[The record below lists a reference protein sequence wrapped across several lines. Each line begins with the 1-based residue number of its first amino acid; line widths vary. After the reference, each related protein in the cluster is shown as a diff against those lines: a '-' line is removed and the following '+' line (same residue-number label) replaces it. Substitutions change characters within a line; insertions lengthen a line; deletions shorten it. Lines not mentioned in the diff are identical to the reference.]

1 MKRHQS
7 STDIAADIAAPPD
20 PLPDRKRMPD
30 PGPPNR
36 FDAGVSGRSPHLRLV
51 GGFDLAGDETRST
64 STSRE
69 STSTTSSGAPGARA
83 GDVGVREPEFDRPAE
98 PLSAGHQAALDL
110 FDRYHRRVFA
120 FLRRL
125 TTAERAEDLTQEVF
139 FRVLQVQNLENR
151 DISVSYLFRI
161 GENLVRKAYHRE
173 QRVRRS
179 NEELRL
185 RGRVRSSDDP
195 VVEQGCGPV
204 DESSGS
210 DMALVG
216 SDALVRAM
224 ELLTRNEQAA
234 VRLIVCRGLSYE
246 QAARSLGV
254 SVSTVNNWKH
264 RGVNKLRKL
273 IADGGTDSTSHE
285 SRIADPARRHGR
297 GRGKSRSGPGSDSGG
312 RGPDRGESQPSD
324 QRVQR
329 GFRSARAG

>member
-1 MKRHQS
+1 MPPSHAGPS
-7 STDIAADIAAPPD
+7 AVPVSDAPD
-20 PLPDRKRMPD
+20 P
-30 PGPPNR
+30 
-36 FDAGVSGRSPHLRLV
+36 
-51 GGFDLAGDETRST
+51 
-64 STSRE
+64 
-69 STSTTSSGAPGARA
+69 
-83 GDVGVREPEFDRPAE
+83 GVREPQSGRPVE
-98 PLSAGHQAALDL
+98 PISEGHRAALDL

-139 FRVLQVQNLENR
+139 FRVLQVENLENR

-173 QRVRRS
+173 QRVRRA

-195 VVEQGCGPV
+195 VVERGSGPV
-204 DESSGS
+204 DESTETG
-210 DMALVG
+210 MALVG

-224 ELLTRNEQAA
+224 ELLTGNEQAA

-264 RGVNKLRKL
+264 RGVNKLRRI
-273 IADGGTDSTSHE
+273 IADAGGNPASHDA
-285 SRIADPARRHGR
+285 RIPHFAGRHGR
-297 GRGKSRSGPGSDSGG
+297 GGGEPRPSSSSDSGG
-312 RGPDRGESQPSD
+312 RGSDRVADHAAEGS
-324 QRVQR
+324 RVPGR
-329 GFRSARAG
+329 FRSARAG